1 MRGSALRWRSPVLA
15 RGDSATVE
23 HIDVLVV
30 GAEWP
35 TRALLR
41 AQLLEDGFNTLAADA
56 WPPPRELLT
65 GETRPRLVVV
75 DLRGLTDPQTVVREA
90 RLWVGAEHVLVIAS
104 MATLSPDVLR
114 QSGVHVIERPASI
127 RHIVSRARSILSR
140 QL

>member
-1 MRGSALRWRSPVLA
+1 VLA

-23 HIDVLVV
+23 DIDVLVV

-56 WPPPRELLT
+56 WPPPREFLA
-65 GETRPRLVVV
+65 GVTRPRLVVV